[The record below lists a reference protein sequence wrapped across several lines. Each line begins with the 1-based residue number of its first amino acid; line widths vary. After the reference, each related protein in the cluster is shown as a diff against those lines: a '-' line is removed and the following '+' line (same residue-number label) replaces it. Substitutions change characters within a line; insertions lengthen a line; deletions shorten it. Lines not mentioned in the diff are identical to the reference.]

1 MNSNEPNVAPARPRR
16 FLILMSLAIIAFYGL
31 RAGITPE
38 AEYRGFG
45 LTLARPELAIYG
57 LWIIWGWSVWRY

>member
-45 LTLARPELAIYG
+45 LTLARPELG
-57 LWIIWGWSVWRY
+57 GVRFVVEGRSGGRS